1 MRRYS
6 NPTHRALIHLCYLLP
21 AILGVLLLIYAAVP
35 HLWFVYNGDAYSTM
49 NLFELQSN
57 AWDFY
62 EQIQSGTV
70 ENSTAVTWFEDLFP
84 IVSALFW
91 ILPIVY
97 ALLVAMITVCSI
109 VAFSF
114 EPTSRI
120 ANRTKRI
127 LHLVCPNRVTYI
139 LLPLLPLFSALFP
152 QLMLWLYR
160 LQGMKIGLY
169 TFFVADWILVLIF
182 AALNAAVFI
191 LLLPMQSEEHLD
203 MFRIYKSGAQVKR
216 RGEEQ
221 I

>member
-21 AILGVLLLIYAAVP
+21 AILGILLLIYAAVP

-49 NLFELQSN
+49 NLFELQEN

-62 EQIQSGTV
+62 EQIRSGTV
-70 ENSTAVTWFEDLFP
+70 ENSAAVTWFEDLFP

-97 ALLVAMITVCSI
+97 ALIVAMITVCSI

-114 EPTSRI
+114 EPTTRI

-127 LHLVCPNRVTYI
+127 LQLVCPNRVTYL

>member
-6 NPTHRALIHLCYLLP
+6 NPAHRALIHLCYLLP
-21 AILGVLLLIYAAVP
+21 AIFGVVLLIYAAVP

-49 NLFELQSN
+49 NLFELQEN

-62 EQIQSGTV
+62 EQIEAGTV
-70 ENSTAVTWFEDLFP
+70 ENSAAVTWFKDLLP
-84 IVSALFW
+84 IVTALFW

-97 ALLVAMITVCSI
+97 ALLAAMITVCSI

-114 EPTSRI
+114 EPTSRT

-127 LHLVCPNRVTYI
+127 LQLVCPNRVTYL

-152 QLMLWLYR
+152 QLVLWLYR
-160 LQGMKIGLY
+160 WQGMKISLY

-182 AALNAAVFI
+182 AVLNAIVFI
-191 LLLPMQSEEHLD
+191 LLLPMQNEEHLD

-216 RGEEQ
+216 RGDEQ

>member
-1 MRRYS
+1 MKRYS
-6 NPTHRALIHLCYLLP
+6 NPAHRALIQLCYLLP
-21 AILGVLLLIYAAVP
+21 AIFGILLLVYAAVP

-57 AWDFY
+57 AWEFY
-62 EQIQSGTV
+62 EQIKTGAI
-70 ENSTAVTWFEDLFP
+70 ESTAAVVWFEQLLP

-97 ALLVAMITVCSI
+97 ALVAVMITVCSI

-114 EPTSRI
+114 EPTSRL

-127 LHLVCPNRVTYI
+127 LQLVCPNRVTY
-139 LLPLLPLFSALFP
+139 LLMPLLPLFSSLFP
-152 QLMLWLYR
+152 QLLLWLYR
-160 LQGMKIGLY
+160 WQGMNIRLY
-169 TFFVADWILVLIF
+169 TFFLADWILVLIF
-182 AALNAAVFI
+182 AALNAVAFI
-191 LLLPMQSEEHLD
+191 LLLPMQNEEHLD

-216 RGEEQ
+216 QGDET

>member
-6 NPTHRALIHLCYLLP
+6 NPIHRALIHVCYLLP
-21 AILGVLLLIYAAVP
+21 AIFGILLLIYAAVP

-49 NLFELQSN
+49 NLFELQGN
-57 AWDFY
+57 AWEFY
-62 EQIQSGTV
+62 EQIKAGAV
-70 ENSTAVTWFEDLFP
+70 ENSAAVTWFEELLP
-84 IVSALFW
+84 VVSALFW
-91 ILPIVY
+91 ILPILYTV
-97 ALLVAMITVCSI
+97 LVGMITVCSL

-114 EPTSRI
+114 DPTARI

-127 LHLVCPNRVTYI
+127 LHLVCPNRVTY
-139 LLPLLPLFSALFP
+139 LLVPLLPLFSALFP

-160 LQGMKIGLY
+160 LQGMKISLY

-182 AALNAAVFI
+182 AVLNALIFI

-216 RGEEQ
+216 QGEEQ

>member
-1 MRRYS
+1 MKHHS
-6 NPTHRALIHLCYLLP
+6 NPTHRVLIHLCYFLP
-21 AILGVLLLIYAAVP
+21 AIFGILLLIYATVP

-49 NLFELQSN
+49 NLFELQDN

-62 EQIQSGTV
+62 NQIQSGSI
-70 ENSTAVTWFEDLFP
+70 ESSSAVTWFEELLP

-91 ILPIVY
+91 ILSVLY
-97 ALLVAMITVCSI
+97 AILATAIAVCAM

-114 EPTSRI
+114 EPTTRI
-120 ANRTKRI
+120 ANRTKRV
-127 LHLVCPNRVTYI
+127 LHLVCPNRVSYL
-139 LLPLLPLFSALFP
+139 LLPLLPLIPALLP
-152 QLMLWLYR
+152 QLMLLLYR
-160 LQGMKIGLY
+160 LQGLKISLY

-182 AALNAAVFI
+182 AVVNALVFF

-216 RGEEQ
+216 QGEEQ

>member
-6 NPTHRALIHLCYLLP
+6 NPTHRVLIHVCYLFP
-21 AILGVLLLIYAAVP
+21 AIFGILLLIYAAVP

-49 NLFELQSN
+49 NLFELQGN
-57 AWDFY
+57 AWEFY
-62 EQIQSGTV
+62 EQIKAGAV
-70 ENSTAVTWFEDLFP
+70 ENNAAVTWFEELLP
-84 IVSALFW
+84 VVSALFW
-91 ILPIVY
+91 ILPILYTV
-97 ALLVAMITVCSI
+97 LVGMITVCSL

-114 EPTSRI
+114 DPTARI

-127 LHLVCPNRVTYI
+127 LHLVCPNRVTY
-139 LLPLLPLFSALFP
+139 LLVPLLPLFSALFP

-160 LQGMKIGLY
+160 LQGMKISLY

-182 AALNAAVFI
+182 AVLNALIFI

-216 RGEEQ
+216 QGEEQ

>member
-6 NPTHRALIHLCYLLP
+6 NPTHRALIHVCYLLP
-21 AILGVLLLIYAAVP
+21 AIFGVLLLIYAAVP

-49 NLFELQSN
+49 NLFELQGN
-57 AWDFY
+57 AWEFY
-62 EQIQSGTV
+62 EQIKAGAV
-70 ENSTAVTWFEDLFP
+70 ENNAAVTWFEELLP
-84 IVSALFW
+84 VVSALFW
-91 ILPIVY
+91 ILPILYTV
-97 ALLVAMITVCSI
+97 LVGMITVCSL

-114 EPTSRI
+114 DPPTRI

-127 LHLVCPNRVTYI
+127 LHLVCPNRVTY
-139 LLPLLPLFSALFP
+139 LLVPLLPLFSALFP

-160 LQGMKIGLY
+160 LQGMKISLY

-182 AALNAAVFI
+182 AVLNALIFI

-216 RGEEQ
+216 QGEEQ

>member
-1 MRRYS
+1 MKHHS
-6 NPTHRALIHLCYLLP
+6 NPTHRALIHLCYFLP
-21 AILGVLLLIYAAVP
+21 AIFGILLLIYAAVP

-49 NLFELQSN
+49 NLFELQDN

-62 EQIQSGTV
+62 NQIQAGAIES
-70 ENSTAVTWFEDLFP
+70 SSAVTWFEELLP

-91 ILPIVY
+91 ILSVLY
-97 ALLVAMITVCSI
+97 AILATAIAVCTM

-114 EPTSRI
+114 EPTTRI
-120 ANRTKRI
+120 ANRTKRV
-127 LHLVCPNRVTYI
+127 LHLVCPNRVSYL
-139 LLPLLPLFSALFP
+139 LLPLLPLIPALFP
-152 QLMLWLYR
+152 QLMLLLYR
-160 LQGMKIGLY
+160 LQGLKISLY

-182 AALNAAVFI
+182 AVVNAVVFF

-216 RGEEQ
+216 QGEEQ

>member
-21 AILGVLLLIYAAVP
+21 AIFGILLLIYAAVP

>member
-1 MRRYS
+1 MKRYV

-21 AILGVLLLIYAAVP
+21 AIFGILLMVYAAVP

-49 NLFELQSN
+49 NLFELQGN
-57 AWDFY
+57 AWEFY
-62 EQIQSGTV
+62 EQIKAGAV
-70 ENSTAVTWFEDLFP
+70 ENSAAVTWFEELLP
-84 IVSALFW
+84 VVSALFW
-91 ILPIVY
+91 ILPILYTV
-97 ALLVAMITVCSI
+97 LVGMITVCSL

-114 EPTSRI
+114 DPTARI

-127 LHLVCPNRVTYI
+127 LHLVCPNRVTY
-139 LLPLLPLFSALFP
+139 LLVPLLPLFSALFP

-160 LQGMKIGLY
+160 LQGMKISLY

-182 AALNAAVFI
+182 AVLNALIFI

-216 RGEEQ
+216 QGEEQ

>member
-1 MRRYS
+1 MKRYS
-6 NPTHRALIHLCYLLP
+6 NPAHRALIHLCYLLP
-21 AILGVLLLIYAAVP
+21 ALFGISLLIYAAVP
-35 HLWFVYNGDAYSTM
+35 HLWFVYEGEAYSTM
-49 NLFELQSN
+49 NLFDLQRN

-62 EQIQSGTV
+62 EKIEAGAV
-70 ENSTAVTWFEDLFP
+70 EHSAVVVWFEELLP

-97 ALLVAMITVCSI
+97 ALVASMITVCSI

-114 EPTSRI
+114 EPTSRT

-127 LHLVCPNRVTYI
+127 LQLVCPNRVTY
-139 LLPLLPLFSALFP
+139 LLMPLLPLFSALFP

-160 LQGMKIGLY
+160 WQGMNIRLY

-182 AALNAAVFI
+182 AVLNALVFI

-216 RGEEQ
+216 QGDEQ